1 MIIKDKTIDGGKGFD
16 WGRVSSEYAK
26 YRDIYPKIFF
36 QKILDLGFMQRWSE
50 DIGFR
55 NRNRCFTKKYVL
67 LWWDLDRNRY
77 FGRTN

>member
-1 MIIKDKTIDGGKGFD
+1 MVAKGLTGEEFPL
-16 WGRVSSEYAK
+16 SMQK

-36 QKILDLGFMQRWSE
+36 SENFGFRFMQRWSE